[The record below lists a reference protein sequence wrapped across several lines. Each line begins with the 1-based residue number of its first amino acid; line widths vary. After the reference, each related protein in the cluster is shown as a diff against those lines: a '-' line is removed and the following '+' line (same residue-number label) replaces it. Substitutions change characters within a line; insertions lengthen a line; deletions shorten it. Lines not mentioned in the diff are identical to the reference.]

1 MFEMIGTL
9 LMLVFLQIVLGFD
22 NLLYI
27 SIESKRVEESQ
38 QKRVRQI
45 GVIIAIALRIILL
58 FVVFYAIQMLE
69 NAFFE
74 LNWAGVIE
82 AKKAC
87 FLNNHGHF
95 ELLKDVPLDQCE
107 VNAAEGEEAK
117 QVIHGGVSGHFLIV
131 LGGGAFI
138 LYTAIKEI
146 MHMLSFEDDE
156 SKEEEAK
163 RSPKEAIFWIV
174 VMNLVFSFDSIL
186 AAIPLTT
193 GFKGELVQLGVMG
206 TAIVISGLMMLLLA
220 DKVSTFLQKNR
231 MYEVLGL
238 FILFLVGVMLITE
251 AGHLA
256 NLKLMGSEIHAMN
269 KSTFYFVLIVLVL
282 VDLAQSRYQKKLNKE
297 LEQKKTGA

>member
-1 MFEMIGTL
+1 
-9 LMLVFLQIVLGFD
+9 MLIFLQIVLGFD

-58 FVVFYAIQMLE
+58 FVIFFAIQALE
-69 NAFFE
+69 GALFQIDWKGF
-74 LNWAGVIE
+74 IE
-82 AKKAC
+82 ANAGCFMEDSNHHLTLLSDVSPEAC
-87 FLNNHGHF
+87 T
-95 ELLKDVPLDQCE
+95 EL
-107 VNAAEGEEAK
+107 G
-117 QVIHGGVSGHFLIV
+117 QVVHGGISGHFLIV
-131 LGGGAFI
+131 LFGGGFI

-146 MHMLSFEDDE
+146 MHMLSIENNA
-156 SKEEEAK
+156 EASSGEQ
-163 RSPKEAIFWIV
+163 RTAKEAIFWIV

-186 AAIPLTT
+186 AAIPLT
-193 GFKGELVQLGVMG
+193 KGMGSDLLQLGIMG
-206 TAIVISGLMMLLLA
+206 IAIVISGAMMLLLA
-220 DKVSTFLQKNR
+220 DRVSDFLKKNR

-256 NLKLMGSEIHAMN
+256 NLKLMGHEVQAMN

-282 VDLAQSRYQKKLNKE
+282 VDVAQSRYQKKLNTEITRDEPKE
-297 LEQKKTGA
+297 TSSPS